1 MLKVEQRQLLC
12 HSEMRRIGVLYL
24 LIFNP
29 LEIKTEDVIRIF
41 RFVGVES
48 TCSVVLASS
57 EQPSESVT
65 QTHAFFCPM
74 SVLTAGRAA
83 VPVLSSRPPLVI

>member
-57 EQPSESVT
+57 YSQANLLHRHTPSFVLCRSLQQVERLSLC
-65 QTHAFFCPM
+65 CP
-74 SVLTAGRAA
+74 VGPRW
-83 VPVLSSRPPLVI
+83 